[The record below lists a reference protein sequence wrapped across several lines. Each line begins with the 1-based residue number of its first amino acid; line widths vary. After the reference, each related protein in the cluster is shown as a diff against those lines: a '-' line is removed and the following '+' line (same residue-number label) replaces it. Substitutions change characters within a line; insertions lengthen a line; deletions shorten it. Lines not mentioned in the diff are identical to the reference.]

1 MPITQTPFN
10 SFEPYEKNV
19 KRSLRF
25 DVNALADFE
34 ERTGMGFS
42 QLMHTK
48 AIWAGTRAMLW
59 AGLKH
64 EDNFLTMDRVGELMG
79 FYCKDEKNHHNVN
92 ELLVEAMAAAQEQG
106 AFGRA
111 DEAAAGKL
119 RAARAQF
126 VAAALQLTEAEASG
140 ELPVLDVDPV
150 TASGD
155 RG

>member
-1 MPITQTPFN
+1 MAITSTPFVL
-10 SFEPYEKNV
+10 FEPYEKGT

-79 FYCKDEKNHHNVN
+79 LYVKDEKAIHNVN

-106 AFGRA
+106 AFGQA
-111 DEAAAGKL
+111 DEASAKKL
-119 RAARAQF
+119 RAAKDRF
-126 VAAALQLTEAEASG
+126 VAVAAQLTEAEASG
-140 ELPVLDVDPV
+140 ALPVLDAVPEAV
-150 TASGD
+150 SGD